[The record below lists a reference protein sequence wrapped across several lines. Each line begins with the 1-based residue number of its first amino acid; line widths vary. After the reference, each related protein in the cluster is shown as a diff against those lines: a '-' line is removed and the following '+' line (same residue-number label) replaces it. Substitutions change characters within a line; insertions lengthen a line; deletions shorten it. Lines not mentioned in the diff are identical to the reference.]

1 MSESA
6 VTSFQTYTLAVL
18 LFVFYVIL
26 PTPAFADYTIELG
39 GGNDSLLEFGG
50 DANTGGD
57 SDMVAALAV
66 TLDAGTVEELEMSV
80 KKVATP
86 TDNIVVEFFASDG
99 TKPTGSA
106 LATSEEQVGSELS
119 TSCTPTMFYFSTP
132 VEVTATTDYWL
143 VLRRTGTLSNTNKY
157 HMCGT
162 NAGAASNMIAYHR
175 TDTGVWATHSEL
187 DEFLAG
193 GNVFVLTEGGGG
205 GASSTPPVVLFTTPS
220 NKMHLETFTSFYYAI
235 TVAIGLYF
243 ALILFRLFG
252 RRHAR

>member
-1 MSESA
+1 MALLRVRVNWTGAAVVGPAVSTFWFDSSGGTSNQA
-6 VTSFQTYTLAVL
+6 VTAVANFL
-18 LFVFYVIL
+18 
-26 PTPAFADYTIELG
+26 
-39 GGNDSLLEFGG
+39 DSLDTAFTTDITWTTDPVV
-50 DANTGGD
+50 DAINEATGQLID
-57 SDMVAALAV
+57 SD
-66 TLDAGTVEELEMSV
+66 S
-80 KKVATP
+80 
-86 TDNIVVEFFASDG
+86 
-99 TKPTGSA
+99 
-106 LATSEEQVGSELS
+106 VGSE
-119 TSCTPTMFYFSTP
+119 T
-132 VEVTATTDYWL
+132 
-143 VLRRTGTLSNTNKY
+143 NT
-157 HMCGT
+157 
-162 NAGAASNMIAYHR
+162 GAASNMIAYHR